1 MENDI
6 LITLISALI
15 AAISFAAFAIPF
27 LRNSEKRERYQAII
41 EKRRK
46 DLYAASRESG
56 FKIVKDDDG
65 SAVRDS
71 LAGFYKVQD
80 LAGEMGEKVR
90 DKMLQAGNRNPSAPL
105 KFMIAQGVLPLLFC
119 GFAMFIMSASDKEIS
134 NLVVLGI
141 LFFAAFSGFKLPDLL
156 VKNTIMKRQEEINL
170 SFPDALDMMLIC
182 VQGGI
187 GLEQTIDRV
196 AEEIAGFCATRREWC
211 G

>member
-27 LRNSEKRERYQAII
+27 LRNSEKKERYQAII

-141 LFFAAFSGFKLPDLL
+141 LFFAAFSGF
-156 VKNTIMKRQEEINL
+156 NGANN
-170 SFPDALDMMLIC
+170 
-182 VQGGI
+182 
-187 GLEQTIDRV
+187 
-196 AEEIAGFCATRREWC
+196 
-211 G
+211 